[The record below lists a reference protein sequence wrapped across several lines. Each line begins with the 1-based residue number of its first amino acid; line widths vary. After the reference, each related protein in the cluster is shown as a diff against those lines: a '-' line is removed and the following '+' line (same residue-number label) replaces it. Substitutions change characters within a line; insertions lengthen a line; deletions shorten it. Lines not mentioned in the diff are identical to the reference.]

1 MVILWLFI
9 GDSAMVKQVIIDKGI
24 PFLEG
29 VFPPEI
35 EVLYLSPEDITP
47 EAVRYA
53 DALFVR
59 TRTQINKELLH
70 GSNVR
75 FVATATI
82 GFDHIDQDYCREAG
96 IHWVSCP
103 GCNAQAV
110 CDYVEEAIATYSA
123 ASYSPQSGRPIGG
136 TPSYS
141 SPCERPILGI
151 IGYGHVGKLVAQ
163 MAERKGYKVLLS
175 DPPLGIGLP
184 LEQLA
189 PLCDVLTFHTPLT
202 REGEYPTYHLCDANI
217 LRLCKPGTLIIN
229 AARGGVIDE
238 QALLSCLSPLA
249 SSPQRLIASID
260 CWENEPNI
268 NQELLK
274 HIELASFHIAGY
286 SIQGKM
292 NASEMCLHAF
302 CEFFSLPILSINKKV
317 VPLQGDSEPGW
328 LKRISDQLKAQPE
341 HFEQLRKQ
349 YKLR

>member
-1 MVILWLFI
+1 
-9 GDSAMVKQVIIDKGI
+9 MVKQVVIDKGI

-35 EVLYLSPEDITP
+35 EVLHLSPEDITP

-59 TRTQINKELLH
+59 TRTRINKELLH
-70 GSNVR
+70 GSNIR

-110 CDYVEEAIATYSA
+110 CDYVEEAIA
-123 ASYSPQSGRPIGG
+123 
-136 TPSYS
+136 S
-141 SPCERPILGI
+141 SPHRLIASSPLTVGI
-151 IGYGHVGKLVAQ
+151 VGYGHVGKLVAQ

-189 PLCDVLTFHTPLT
+189 PLCDIITFHTPLT

-229 AARGGVIDE
+229 AARGGIIDE
-238 QALLSCLSPLA
+238 QALLSCLNPLPFREGMGVGTA
-249 SSPQRLIASID
+249 ID
-260 CWENEPNI
+260 CWENEPNL
-268 NQELLK
+268 NQDLLK
-274 HIELASFHIAGY
+274 HVDLASFHIAGY

-292 NASEMCLHAF
+292 NASEMCLRAF

-328 LKRISDQLKAQPE
+328 LKRISAQLKASPE

>member
-1 MVILWLFI
+1 
-9 GDSAMVKQVIIDKGI
+9 MVKQVVIDKGI

-35 EVLYLSPEDITP
+35 EVLHLSPEDITP

-59 TRTQINKELLH
+59 TRTRINKELLH
-70 GSNVR
+70 GSNIR

-110 CDYVEEAIATYSA
+110 CDYVEEAIA
-123 ASYSPQSGRPIGG
+123 
-136 TPSYS
+136 S
-141 SPCERPILGI
+141 SPHRLIASSPLTVGI
-151 IGYGHVGKLVAQ
+151 VGYGHVGKLVAQ

-189 PLCDVLTFHTPLT
+189 PLCDIITFHTPLT

-217 LRLCKPGTLIIN
+217 LHLCNPGALIIN
-229 AARGGVIDE
+229 AARGGIIDE
-238 QALLSCLSPLA
+238 QALLSCLNPLPFREGMGVGTA
-249 SSPQRLIASID
+249 ID
-260 CWENEPNI
+260 CWENEPNL
-268 NQELLK
+268 NQDLLK
-274 HIELASFHIAGY
+274 HVDLASCHIAGY

-292 NASEMCLHAF
+292 NASEMCLRAF

-328 LKRISDQLKAQPE
+328 LKRISAQLKASPE

>member
-1 MVILWLFI
+1 
-9 GDSAMVKQVIIDKGI
+9 MVKQVIIDKGI

-35 EVLYLSPEDITP
+35 EVLHLSPEDITP

-110 CDYVEEAIATYSA
+110 CDYVEEAIASLPHCLIA
-123 ASYSPQSGRPIGG
+123 
-136 TPSYS
+136 S
-141 SPCERPILGI
+141 SPLTIGI

-163 MAERKGYKVLLS
+163 LAERKGYKVLLS

-202 REGEYPTYHLCDANI
+202 RGGEYPTYHLCDANI

-249 SSPQRLIASID
+249 SSPHRLIASID

-268 NQELLK
+268 NHDLLK
-274 HIELASFHIAGY
+274 HVELASFHIAGY

-292 NASEMCLHAF
+292 NASEMCLRAF

-328 LKRISDQLKAQPE
+328 LKRISDQLKAAPE

>member
-1 MVILWLFI
+1 MVR
-9 GDSAMVKQVIIDKGI
+9 QVIIDKGI

-35 EVLYLSPEDITP
+35 EVLYLSPEEITP

-70 GSNVR
+70 ASNVR

-82 GFDHIDQDYCREAG
+82 GFDHIDQDYCRKAG

-110 CDYVEEAIATYSA
+110 CDYVEEAIA
-123 ASYSPQSGRPIGG
+123 
-136 TPSYS
+136 S
-141 SPCERPILGI
+141 SPHRLIASSPLTVGI
-151 IGYGHVGKLVAQ
+151 VGYGHVGKLVAQ
-163 MAERKGYKVLLS
+163 MAQRRGYQVLLS
-175 DPPLGIGLP
+175 DPPLGIGMS

-202 REGEYPTYHLCDANI
+202 REGEHPTYHLCDANI
-217 LRLCKPGTLIIN
+217 LRRCKPGTLIIN
-229 AARGGVIDE
+229 AARGGVVDE
-238 QALLSCLSPLA
+238 QALIPFLSPLA
-249 SSPQRLIASID
+249 LSPHRLIACID
-260 CWENEPNI
+260 CWEGEPNL
-268 NQELLK
+268 NRDLLQK
-274 HIELASFHIAGY
+274 VDLASFHIAGY

-292 NASEMCLHAF
+292 NASEMCLRAF

-341 HFEQLRKQ
+341 HFEQLRKN
-349 YKLR
+349 YLLR

>member
-1 MVILWLFI
+1 
-9 GDSAMVKQVIIDKGI
+9 MVKQIIIDKGI

-35 EVLYLSPEDITP
+35 DVRYLSPEQITP
-47 EAVRYA
+47 EAVRCA

-59 TRTQINKELLH
+59 TRTRINKELLQ
-70 GSNVR
+70 GSNIR

-82 GFDHIDQDYCREAG
+82 GFDHIDQDYCHEAG

-110 CDYVEEAIATYSA
+110 CDYVEEAISSIKSDKNDLT
-123 ASYSPQSGRPIGG
+123 IG
-136 TPSYS
+136 
-141 SPCERPILGI
+141 IV
-151 IGYGHVGKLVAQ
+151 GYGHVGQLVAQ
-163 MAERKGYKVLLS
+163 MAQKRGYQVLLS
-175 DPPLGIGLP
+175 DPPLGIGMS

-202 REGEYPTYHLCDANI
+202 REGEHPTYHLCDVNI
-217 LRLCKPGTLIIN
+217 LRRCHPNALIIN

-238 QALLSCLSPLA
+238 QALLSQLLTLNSQLSTA
-249 SSPQRLIASID
+249 ID
-260 CWENEPNI
+260 CWEGEPHLNP
-268 NQELLK
+268 ELLK
-274 HIELASFHIAGY
+274 KVDLASFHIAGY

-292 NASEMCLHAF
+292 NASEMCLSAF
-302 CEFFSLPILSINKKV
+302 CEFFSLQILSINKKV

-328 LKRISDQLKAQPE
+328 LKRISDQLKAFPE

>member
-1 MVILWLFI
+1 MI
-9 GDSAMVKQVIIDKGI
+9 KQVVIDRGI
-24 PFLEG
+24 PFLDG

-35 EVLYLSPEDITP
+35 DVRFLSPEEITSDSI
-47 EAVRYA
+47 RHA

-59 TRTQINKELLH
+59 TRTKINKELLH

-110 CDYVEEAIATYSA
+110 CDYVEEAITSIK
-123 ASYSPQSGRPIGG
+123 SDKSELTVGV
-136 TPSYS
+136 
-141 SPCERPILGI
+141 
-151 IGYGHVGKLVAQ
+151 IGYGHVGKLVAR
-163 MAERKGYKVLLS
+163 MAEKRGYTVLLS
-175 DPPLGIGLP
+175 DPPLGIGLS

-189 PLCDVLTFHTPLT
+189 PQCDVLTFHTPLT

-217 LRLCKPGTLIIN
+217 LRRCKPGTLIIN

-238 QALLSCLSPLA
+238 QALLSQLSTLV
-249 SSPQRLIASID
+249 QRSRSFERMRDKNSQLSTAID
-260 CWENEPNI
+260 CWDGEPKL

-274 HIELASFHIAGY
+274 KVNLASFHIAGY

-292 NASEMCLHAF
+292 NASEMCLRAF
-302 CEFFSLPILSINKKV
+302 CEFFSLPILSINKKA
-317 VPLQGDSEPGW
+317 VPLQGDSEKGW
-328 LKRISDQLKAQPE
+328 LLRITEQLKANPE
-341 HFEQLRKQ
+341 QFEQFRKQ

>member
-1 MVILWLFI
+1 
-9 GDSAMVKQVIIDKGI
+9 MVKQVVIDKGI

-35 EVLYLSPEDITP
+35 EVLHLSPEDITP

-59 TRTQINKELLH
+59 TRTRINKELLH
-70 GSNVR
+70 GSNIR

-96 IHWVSCP
+96 VHWVSCP

-110 CDYVEEAIATYSA
+110 CDYVEEAIA
-123 ASYSPQSGRPIGG
+123 
-136 TPSYS
+136 S
-141 SPCERPILGI
+141 SPLTVGI
-151 IGYGHVGKLVAQ
+151 VGYGHVGKLVAQ

-189 PLCDVLTFHTPLT
+189 PLCDIITFHTPLT

-217 LRLCKPGTLIIN
+217 LRLCQSGTLIIN

-238 QALLSCLSPLA
+238 QALLSTLNTKHSTLNYKTA
-249 SSPQRLIASID
+249 ID
-260 CWENEPNI
+260 CWENEPNL
-268 NQELLK
+268 NQDLLK
-274 HIELASFHIAGY
+274 HVDLASFHIAGY

-292 NASEMCLHAF
+292 NASEMCLRAF

-328 LKRISDQLKAQPE
+328 LKRISAQLKAAPE
-341 HFEQLRKQ
+341 HFEQLRKN
-349 YKLR
+349 YLLR

>member
-1 MVILWLFI
+1 
-9 GDSAMVKQVIIDKGI
+9 MVKQVIIDKGI

-35 EVLYLSPEDITP
+35 EVRYLSPEEITP
-47 EAVRYA
+47 EAVRHA
-53 DALFVR
+53 HALFVR

-70 GSNVR
+70 GSDVC

-110 CDYVEEAIATYSA
+110 CDYVEEAIS
-123 ASYSPQSGRPIGG
+123 SIKSGENALTIG
-136 TPSYS
+136 
-141 SPCERPILGI
+141 IV
-151 IGYGHVGKLVAQ
+151 GYGHVGKLVAQ
-163 MAERKGYKVLLS
+163 MAQRRGYQVLLS
-175 DPPLGIGLP
+175 DPPLGIGMS

-189 PLCDVLTFHTPLT
+189 PQCDVLTFHTPLT
-202 REGEYPTYHLCDANI
+202 REGEYPTYHLCDETI
-217 LRLCKPGTLIIN
+217 LRLCKPNTLLIN

-249 SSPQRLIASID
+249 SSPHRLIASID
-260 CWENEPNI
+260 CWENEPNL

-274 HIELASFHIAGY
+274 KVDLASFHIAGY

-292 NASEMCLHAF
+292 NASEMCLRAF
-302 CEFFSLPILSINKKV
+302 CEFFSLPILSINKKA
-317 VPLQGDSEPGW
+317 VPLQGDSEKGW
-328 LKRISDQLKAQPE
+328 LMRITEQLKASPE

-349 YKLR
+349 YRLR

>member
-1 MVILWLFI
+1 
-9 GDSAMVKQVIIDKGI
+9 MVKQVIIDKGI

-29 VFPPEI
+29 AFPPEI
-35 EVLYLSPEDITP
+35 EVLHLSPEDITP
-47 EAVRYA
+47 ESVRYA

-110 CDYVEEAIATYSA
+110 CDYVEEAIA
-123 ASYSPQSGRPIGG
+123 
-136 TPSYS
+136 S
-141 SPCERPILGI
+141 SPHRLIASSPLTVGI
-151 IGYGHVGKLVAQ
+151 VGYGHVGKLVAQ

-189 PLCDVLTFHTPLT
+189 PLCDIITFHTPLT
-202 REGEYPTYHLCDANI
+202 RGGEYPTYHLCDANI

-229 AARGGVIDE
+229 AARGGIIDE
-238 QALLSCLSPLA
+238 QALLSCLNPLPFREGMGVGTA
-249 SSPQRLIASID
+249 ID
-260 CWENEPNI
+260 CWENEPNL
-268 NQELLK
+268 NQDLLK
-274 HIELASFHIAGY
+274 HVDLASFHIAGY

-292 NASEMCLHAF
+292 NASEMCLRAF

-328 LKRISDQLKAQPE
+328 LKRISDQLKATPE

>member
-1 MVILWLFI
+1 
-9 GDSAMVKQVIIDKGI
+9 MVKQVIIDKGI

-35 EVLYLSPEDITP
+35 DVRYLSPEEITP

-59 TRTQINKELLH
+59 TRTQINKGLLH

-82 GFDHIDQDYCREAG
+82 GFDHIDQDFCREAG

-110 CDYVEEAIATYSA
+110 CDYVEEAIAYLR
-123 ASYSPQSGRPIGG
+123 PQQSQLTIGVV
-136 TPSYS
+136 
-141 SPCERPILGI
+141 
-151 IGYGHVGKLVAQ
+151 GYGYVGKLVAK
-163 MAERKGYKVLLS
+163 MAQRRGYQVLLS
-175 DPPLGIGLP
+175 DPPLGIGMS
-184 LEQLA
+184 LEELA
-189 PLCDVLTFHTPLT
+189 PHCDVITFHTPLT
-202 REGEYPTYHLCDANI
+202 REGEHPTYHLCDANI
-217 LRLCKPGTLIIN
+217 LRLCKPNTLLIN

-238 QALLSCLSPLA
+238 QALLSTLNT
-249 SSPQRLIASID
+249 QRSTLNYTTAID
-260 CWENEPNI
+260 CWENEPNL

-274 HIELASFHIAGY
+274 KVDLASFHIAGY

-292 NASEMCLHAF
+292 NASEMCLRAF

-317 VPLQGDSEPGW
+317 VPLQGDSEPSW
-328 LKRISDQLKAQPE
+328 LKRISDQLKAKPE
-341 HFEQLRKQ
+341 YFEQLRKQ
-349 YKLR
+349 YRLR

>member
-1 MVILWLFI
+1 MI
-9 GDSAMVKQVIIDKGI
+9 KQVVIDRGI
-24 PFLEG
+24 PFLDG

-35 EVLYLSPEDITP
+35 DVRFLSPEEITSDSI
-47 EAVRYA
+47 RHA

-59 TRTQINKELLH
+59 TRTKIDKELLH

-110 CDYVEEAIATYSA
+110 CDYVEEAITSIK
-123 ASYSPQSGRPIGG
+123 SDKSELTVGV
-136 TPSYS
+136 
-141 SPCERPILGI
+141 
-151 IGYGHVGKLVAQ
+151 IGYGHVGKLVAR
-163 MAERKGYKVLLS
+163 MAEKRGYTVLLS
-175 DPPLGIGLP
+175 DPPLGIGLS

-189 PLCDVLTFHTPLT
+189 PQCDVLTFHTPLT
-202 REGEYPTYHLCDANI
+202 CEGEYPTYHLCDANI
-217 LRLCKPGTLIIN
+217 LRRCKPGTLIIN

-238 QALLSCLSPLA
+238 QALLSQLSTLV
-249 SSPQRLIASID
+249 QRSRSFERMRDKNSQLSTAID
-260 CWENEPNI
+260 CWDGEPKL

-274 HIELASFHIAGY
+274 KVNLASFHIAGY

-292 NASEMCLHAF
+292 NASEMCLRAF
-302 CEFFSLPILSINKKV
+302 CEFFSLPILSINKKA
-317 VPLQGDSEPGW
+317 VPLQGDSEKGW
-328 LKRISDQLKAQPE
+328 LLRITEQLKANPE
-341 HFEQLRKQ
+341 QFEQFRKQ

>member
-1 MVILWLFI
+1 
-9 GDSAMVKQVIIDKGI
+9 MVKQVVIDKGI

-35 EVLYLSPEDITP
+35 EVLHLSPEDITP

-59 TRTQINKELLH
+59 TRTRINKELLH
-70 GSNVR
+70 GSNIR

-110 CDYVEEAIATYSA
+110 CDYVEEAIA
-123 ASYSPQSGRPIGG
+123 
-136 TPSYS
+136 S
-141 SPCERPILGI
+141 SPHCLIASSPHCLIASSPLTVGI
-151 IGYGHVGKLVAQ
+151 VGYGHVGKLVAQ

-175 DPPLGIGLP
+175 DPPLGIGMSIN
-184 LEQLA
+184 ELA

-202 REGEYPTYHLCDANI
+202 RGGEYPTYHLCDANI

-249 SSPQRLIASID
+249 SSPHRLIASID

-268 NQELLK
+268 NQDLLK
-274 HIELASFHIAGY
+274 HVELASFHIAGY

-292 NASEMCLHAF
+292 NASEMCLRAF

-328 LKRISDQLKAQPE
+328 LKRVSDQLKAAPE

>member
-1 MVILWLFI
+1 
-9 GDSAMVKQVIIDKGI
+9 MVKQVIIDKGI
-24 PFLEG
+24 PFFEG

-35 EVLYLSPEDITP
+35 EVLHLSPEDITP
-47 EAVRYA
+47 ESVRYA

-110 CDYVEEAIATYSA
+110 CDYVEEAIA
-123 ASYSPQSGRPIGG
+123 
-136 TPSYS
+136 S
-141 SPCERPILGI
+141 SPHCLIASSPLTIGI

-249 SSPQRLIASID
+249 SSPHRLIASID
-260 CWENEPNI
+260 CWENEPNL

-274 HIELASFHIAGY
+274 HVELASFHIAGY

-328 LKRISDQLKAQPE
+328 LKRISDQLKAAPE
-341 HFEQLRKQ
+341 HFEQLRKA
-349 YKLR
+349 YPLR